1 MISSA
6 FWQNSS
12 NTGGGG
18 GGGGGGAG
26 VAPVIITNITS
37 SIVNTFPT
45 TITIV
50 VTGIPTPVFSWT
62 KDGVPIGGETG
73 TSITVNGG
81 GSYVVTVT
89 NPSGTVTSDTSVI
102 SSSPDPIYHVRFI
115 YDNSSTCNLSKVKNP
130 IISGYQDPDPL
141 AASSYIT
148 AQNGN
153 YEVTTPN
160 DNVNYTLNNTV
171 MTTTFRD
178 NCVND
183 IYNSNTTQVF
193 SLTRFYYNSFYNDDT
208 LQYEC
213 KEPPEF
219 GTTNRVVGLNDL
231 AGSIKTQYEQS
242 IITPP
247 VIPLGS
253 SGNPFTHTIG
263 DS

>member
-12 NTGGGG
+12 NTGG

-73 TSITVNGG
+73 TSITVNGV
-81 GSYVVTVT
+81 GSYAVTIT

-102 SSSPDPIYHVRFI
+102 YYSPDPIYHVRFI
-115 YDNSSTCNLSKVKNP
+115 YYNASQCNLSKVQYP
-130 IISGYQDPDPL
+130 IIDGYVDPGD
-141 AASSYIT
+141 ASSFMS

-160 DNVNYTLNNTV
+160 ATVNYTLNNTV

-178 NCVND
+178 ACVGNA
-183 IYNSNTTQVF
+183 YNSNTTQVF
-193 SLTRFYYNSFYNDDT
+193 SLTRYYYNAIYNDDT

-219 GTTNRVVGLNDL
+219 GTTYRTVQLNDL

-242 IITPP
+242 LIPPYP

-253 SGNPFTHTIG
+253 SGNPFTHTIS

>member
-12 NTGGGG
+12 NTGG

-81 GSYVVTVT
+81 GSYVVTAT

-102 SSSPDPIYHVRFI
+102 SSSPDPIYHGRFI
-115 YDNSSTCNLSKVKNP
+115 YDNASTCNLSKVKNP
-130 IISGYQDPDPL
+130 IISGYVDPGD
-141 AASSYIT
+141 ASSYMT

-193 SLTRFYYNSFYNDDT
+193 SLTRFYYNSFYNDET
-208 LQYEC
+208 ELYEC

-231 AGSIKTQYEQS
+231 AGSIKTQFLADP
-242 IITPP
+242 TK
-247 VIPLGS
+247 GS
-253 SGNPFTHTIG
+253 SGNPFTHTIS